1 MARPPN
7 PLKGEYWQVKSE
19 LMITGKFD
27 NFFGSDNPGVFL
39 TLQKYLNELNKTVLI
54 PPSGG

>member
-27 NFFGSDNPGVFL
+27 NYFGIVNPGVFNFTEIL
-39 TLQKYLNELNKTVLI
+39 E
-54 PPSGG
+54 

>member
-7 PLKGEYWQVKSE
+7 PLKREYWQVKSE

-27 NFFGSDNPGVFL
+27 NYFGTTDNPGVFNFTEIL
-39 TLQKYLNELNKTVLI
+39 E
-54 PPSGG
+54 